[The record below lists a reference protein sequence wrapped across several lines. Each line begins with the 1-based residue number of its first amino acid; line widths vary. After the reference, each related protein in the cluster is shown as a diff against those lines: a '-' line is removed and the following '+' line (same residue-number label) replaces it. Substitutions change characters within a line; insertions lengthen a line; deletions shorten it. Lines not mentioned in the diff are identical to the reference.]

1 VGGWRCRGTRCVAHT
16 HILLSHRDL
25 VKGGLVHIADK
36 THTLLSAGDNNSRAE
51 NYGGQKNHCDTS
63 ALEIVCVVYY
73 VCAKGASVKDYYC
86 MLVPRRCRCAAG
98 GGGRMP

>member
-1 VGGWRCRGTRCVAHT
+1 MCRT

-63 ALEIVCVVYY
+63 ALEIV
-73 VCAKGASVKDYYC
+73 SVSC
-86 MLVPRRCRCAAG
+86 MLCVC
-98 GGGRMP
+98 